1 MFKFEVNVN
10 GLIVGAVCGKNRLDA
25 YSKARR
31 YFPDCTSVSR
41 YLGGTEMVWVSENF
55 ALLNHSHQWA

>member
-25 YSKARR
+25 YHKARK
-31 YFPDCTSVSR
+31 YFPDCTSVSQ
-41 YLGGTEMVWVSENF
+41 YLSHPDMVWVSDNF
-55 ALLNHSHQWA
+55 ALLNYSHQWA